1 MRHMGLIEW
10 LLLIVLAAVW
20 GSAFFFGII
29 ALREVGPL
37 TLVASRLV
45 VATVALNLLLIA
57 TGQRLTLSRRSW
69 KHVTVMGIIGVLIP
83 FSMIFWAETR
93 INSSLAAVLNATVP
107 MFSVTL
113 AHFLG
118 YGRLTILRTLGALC
132 GLFGV
137 AVMIGLDVVRE
148 GGEPLPQLAVLGAA
162 SLYAVSA
169 FYGRRLREVPP
180 LISSAGMV
188 SVTSLLAVPLAI
200 AVEKPWL
207 RHALDGRAHVGWPNM
222 LTIFALFGLGLLCT
236 AFAYALYFHMLARVG
251 PSNALLSTYLI
262 PVSAVLLGVLVLRER
277 LLPQHFAGM
286 ALIAFGLVL
295 IDGRLLGRSKTTRA
309 QSAIQ

>member
-1 MRHMGLIEW
+1 MGLVEW

-45 VATVALNLLLIA
+45 VATFALNLLLIA
-57 TGQRLTLSRRSW
+57 TGQRLNMSKVSW
-69 KHVTVMGIIGVLIP
+69 KHVTVMGIIGVLVP

-113 AHFLG
+113 AHFIG
-118 YGRLTILRTLGALC
+118 SERLTIVRTLGALC
-132 GLFGV
+132 GLLGV
-137 AVMIGLDVVRE
+137 AVMIGLDVVKA
-148 GGEPLPQLAVLGAA
+148 GGEVVPQLAVLGAA

-169 FYGRRLREVPP
+169 FYGRRLRNIPP
-180 LISSAGMV
+180 LVSSAGMV
-188 SVTSLLAVPLAI
+188 SVTTVLAI
-200 AVEKPWL
+200 PIAVIIEKPWL
-207 RHALDGRAHVGWPNM
+207 RYAADGTTTTGWPN
-222 LTIFALFGLGLLCT
+222 LETIGALLGLGLLCT

-262 PVSAVLLGVLVLRER
+262 PVSAVLLGVLVLDER

-286 ALIAFGLVL
+286 ALIASGLVL
-295 IDGRLLGRSKTTRA
+295 IDGRILARLRGSGTAPTR
-309 QSAIQ
+309 